1 MNMRLVTAAEDRRSV
16 PSLWTDRL
24 RRTAA
29 AVVAVL
35 VVVGTLLA
43 APPAAAH
50 SRLSGSDPVE
60 ESTVP
65 SPIDVVR
72 LRFSSDVRPVPE
84 RFVVT
89 ATDGAVVAPQSI
101 DNEAPSVIAVR
112 FPAALPA
119 GAVTVAWA
127 TRAADSHVMT
137 GRLSFTV
144 DGPVPT
150 APPSTAAVT
159 PPPSV
164 APVDPAGGT
173 PSDGFGDALAAWAQ
187 WLLYGALLLVVGGC
201 GYLAWIHRGSVAETR
216 SLVRMVRVA
225 AGVVVAAS
233 LLDWTAHLVM
243 FGGVTTPSAW
253 DELSTSWFALATLL
267 RLGAAV
273 AVFAVVR
280 PGPVVDGPAG
290 RPDGSDTSVSQRTSS
305 GGVVLDERIVVTER
319 AAVTPRWLIG
329 PALLV
334 ASESFTG
341 HTATTSPW
349 PVVVA
354 ADAAHLVAAALW
366 AGCVGVLAFTLRQR
380 RRRGEPLDARP
391 LALRFSVTATRA
403 LVAVTVSGLLLAGT
417 ILDGVGGLVSTEFG
431 RLLILKVVAV
441 AVVAGVGAYNHRVL
455 VPALERHDE
464 GVDDRFLRS
473 LLVEAGIFVAVTG
486 VTALLVAA
494 SPV

>member
-1 MNMRLVTAAEDRRSV
+1 MLSQRTGRVRRIAASV
-16 PSLWTDRL
+16 
-24 RRTAA
+24 A
-29 AVVAVL
+29 AVL
-35 VVVGTLLA
+35 VVVVTLLSA
-43 APPAAAH
+43 RPAAAH
-50 SRLSGSDPVE
+50 SRLSGSDPVDGA
-60 ESTVP
+60 TVP
-65 SPIDVVR
+65 STIDVVR
-72 LRFSSDVRPVPE
+72 LRFSGDVRPVPE
-84 RFVVT
+84 RFAVT
-89 ATDGAVVAPQSI
+89 VADGAVLAPQSI

-150 APPSTAAVT
+150 APPSTAVAVPPST
-159 PPPSV
+159 AAAVPAPPSV
-164 APVDPAGGT
+164 LPSVVAVDPVGGA
-173 PSDGFGDALAAWAQ
+173 PSDGFGEALAVWAQ

-201 GYLAWIHRGSVAETR
+201 GYLAWIHRGGAAETR
-216 SLVRMVRVA
+216 SLVRTVRVA
-225 AGVVVAAS
+225 AGVVAAAS
-233 LLDWTAHLVM
+233 LLDWAAHLVM
-243 FGGVTTPSAW
+243 FGGITAPTAW
-253 DELSTSWFALATLL
+253 EELSTSWFALATLL

-280 PGPVVDGPAG
+280 PDPVAGGPAG
-290 RPDGSDTSVSQRTSS
+290 PPDGSDPSVPQRTSS
-305 GGVVLDERIVVTER
+305 GGVALDERTTVAVR

-354 ADAAHLVAAALW
+354 SDVAHLVAASLW
-366 AGCVGVLAFTLRQR
+366 VAGVWMLAFTLRQR

-391 LALRFSVTATRA
+391 LALRFSVTATWA
-403 LVAVTVSGLLLAGT
+403 LVAVAASGVLLAWT
-417 ILDGVGGLVSTEFG
+417 ILDGVGGLLSTEFG
-431 RLLILKVVAV
+431 RLLIAKVVAV
-441 AVVAGVGAYNHRVL
+441 AVVAGVGVYNHRVL
-455 VPALERHDE
+455 VPALERHDD
-464 GVDDRFLRS
+464 GADDRFLRS
-473 LLVEAGIFVAVTG
+473 VLVEAGVFVAVTG